1 MPRPMPRD
9 APVMRAVRPL
19 KSMLMVMAA
28 MFTSR
33 AVLSS
38 LINRLRAWHLSL
50 ACTAMSDWT
59 PEVEELR
66 RREAMA
72 EHMGGAEKVARQHSR
87 GKMDARARLAA
98 LVDPGSLREIGKI
111 AGRATYDADGALL
124 DLAASNFIFGRANI
138 NGRPVVASADDFTV
152 RGGAADAALH
162 RKFVQCEAMAHEM
175 QLPLIRMIDGTGGGG
190 SVKTLEDMGYTY
202 IPHVPGWDHIITNL
216 DTVPVVA
223 LSLGPTAGLGA
234 ARVVASHY
242 SVMVRGLSQL
252 FAAGP
257 AVAAAIGDTLDR
269 EELGGVEVHA
279 RNGVVDDE
287 VASEAEAFA
296 AARRFLSYLPSSVH
310 GLAERATPTDRVD
323 RRDQSLLSA
332 VPRDAKQVYSMRRI
346 LDGVVDKGSL
356 FEMGSRWGRAA
367 ITAFARLDGWPV
379 AVLASDPSFLGGSW
393 DAKTSEKA
401 ERFVKLADQFRLP
414 IVHLVDNPGFM
425 IGGEAERAG
434 TIRYGVNAMNAIY
447 RAQVP
452 LASMVIRRAYG
463 IAGSAMSNAER
474 FQYRF
479 AWPSGDWGSLPIE
492 GGVEVAY
499 KSELEAAA
507 DPAAHLAAIRE
518 RLNRVRSPFRTAE
531 KFGVEDIID
540 PRDTRPLLCE
550 FAELAWAKLGVR

>member
-1 MPRPMPRD
+1 
-9 APVMRAVRPL
+9 MR
-19 KSMLMVMAA
+19 
-28 MFTSR
+28 
-33 AVLSS
+33 
-38 LINRLRAWHLSL
+38 
-50 ACTAMSDWT
+50 AMSDWT
-59 PEVEELR
+59 PEIEELAR
-66 RREAMA
+66 RRAMA
-72 EHMGGAEKVARQHSR
+72 EAMGGAEKVARQHSR
-87 GKMDARARLAA
+87 GKMDARARIAA
-98 LVDPGSLREIGKI
+98 LVDAGSFREIGKI
-111 AGRATYDADGALL
+111 AGRGRYDDAGQLI
-124 DLAASNFIFGRANI
+124 DLAASNFIFGRADVQ
-138 NGRPVVASADDFTV
+138 GRPVVASADDFTV

-162 RKFVQCEAMAHEM
+162 RKFIQCEAMAHELR
-175 QLPLIRMIDGTGGGG
+175 LPLIRMVDGTGGGG
-190 SVKTLEDMGYTY
+190 SVKSLEDMGYTY
-202 IPHVPGWDHIITNL
+202 IPHVPGWDHVIANL

-242 SVMVRGLSQL
+242 SVMVRGLSQM

-269 EELGGVEVHA
+269 EELGGADIHT

-287 VASEAEAFA
+287 VASEADAFA

-310 GLAERATPTDRVD
+310 GRAVRQPCSDPVE
-323 RRDQSLLSA
+323 RRDESLLSI
-332 VPRDAKQVYSMRRI
+332 VPRDPKQVYAMRRLI
-346 LDGVVDKGSL
+346 GHVVDTGSL
-356 FEMGSRWGRAA
+356 FEMGARWGRAA
-367 ITAFARLDGWPV
+367 ITAFARMDGWPV
-379 AVLASDPSFLGGSW
+379 ALLASDPSFLGGSW
-393 DAKTSEKA
+393 DAKTSEKV
-401 ERFVKLADQFRLP
+401 ERFVKLADQFHLP

-434 TIRYGVNAMNAIY
+434 TIRYGVQAMNAIY

-452 LASMVIRRAYG
+452 LATVVIRRAYG

-499 KSELEAAA
+499 KSELEAAD
-507 DPAAHLAAIRE
+507 DPAAHLEAIRE

-531 KFGVEDIID
+531 RFGVEDIID

-550 FAELAWAKLGVR
+550 FADLAWRILGDGR

>member
-1 MPRPMPRD
+1 
-9 APVMRAVRPL
+9 
-19 KSMLMVMAA
+19 
-28 MFTSR
+28 
-33 AVLSS
+33 
-38 LINRLRAWHLSL
+38 
-50 ACTAMSDWT
+50 MSDWT
-59 PEVEELR
+59 PEIEELR
-66 RREAMA
+66 AREAMA
-72 EHMGGAEKVARQHSR
+72 EAMGGEEKVARQHGR

-98 LVDPGSLREIGKI
+98 LVDPGSFREIGKI
-111 AGRATYDADGALL
+111 AGRGAYDENGQLIN
-124 DLAASNFIFGRANI
+124 LAASNFIFGRADI
-138 NGRPVVASADDFTV
+138 DGRPVVASADDFTV

-162 RKFVQCEAMAHEM
+162 RKFIQCEAMANDYR
-175 QLPLIRMIDGTGGGG
+175 LPLIRMIDGTGGGG
-190 SVKTLEDMGYTY
+190 SVRTLEDMGYTY
-202 IPHVPGWDHIITNL
+202 IPHVPGWDQIIANL
-216 DTVPVVA
+216 DSVPVVA
-223 LSLGPTAGLGA
+223 LALGPTAGLGA

-269 EELGGVEVHA
+269 EELGGVDVHT

-287 VASEAEAFA
+287 VPSEAHAFA
-296 AARRFLSYLPSSVH
+296 AARRFLSYLPSSIDT
-310 GLAERATPTDRVD
+310 LAARTAPVD
-323 RRDQSLLSA
+323 PVGRRDAALRRI
-332 VPRDAKQVYSMRRI
+332 VPRDAKQVYSMRK
-346 LDGVVDKGSL
+346 LLGHVVDKGSL
-356 FEMGSRWGRAA
+356 FEMGGRWGRAV

-425 IGGEAERAG
+425 IGGEAERTG
-434 TIRYGVNAMNAIY
+434 TIRYGVQAMNAIY
-447 RAQVP
+447 RASVP
-452 LASMVIRRAYG
+452 LASVVVRRAYG

-499 KSELEAAA
+499 KSELDVAP
-507 DPAAHLAAIRE
+507 DPAAHLEAIRE

-531 KFGVEDIID
+531 RFGVEDIID
-540 PRDTRPLLCE
+540 PAETRPLLAE
-550 FAELAWAKLGVR
+550 FANLAWRKLSR